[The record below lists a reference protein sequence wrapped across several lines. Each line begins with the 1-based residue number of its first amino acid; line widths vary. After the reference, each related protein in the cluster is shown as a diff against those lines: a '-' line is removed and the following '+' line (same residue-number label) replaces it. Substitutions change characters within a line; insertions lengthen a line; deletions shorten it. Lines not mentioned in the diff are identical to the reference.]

1 MITTKEKKNIGKS
14 SRKNKKHNQ
23 RRKLGNSLKVKI
35 FLWSKQK
42 AKNMA
47 TENLKMGVEKHNIL
61 DKLKKNEGQDKTISD
76 RPSVTNNSKGNP
88 KDNVMHKVML
98 APIRMDSGNTPCK
111 EGQMTVDLGFV
122 EVVDDT
128 GKHNKHGSDIQRGK
142 ALV

>member
-1 MITTKEKKNIGKS
+1 
-14 SRKNKKHNQ
+14 
-23 RRKLGNSLKVKI
+23 
-35 FLWSKQK
+35 
-42 AKNMA
+42 MA

-76 RPSVTNNSKGNP
+76 RQSVTNNSKGNP

-142 ALV
+142 ALVQDGEEECDDDSSEGDNTEDDEMVAESLIDAFSPEPKQLANPV